1 MGASEATDGA
11 TEQMR
16 RGGSLYRP
24 RLADVYLSELMAEFP
39 AVLIT
44 GARATGKTTTAA
56 QRVRQVDSLD
66 MPGVAAAY
74 RADPDAALRR
84 AARPVL
90 LDEWQEVPEVLAAVK
105 RAVDRDQTPGQFLLT
120 GSVRAEPTNELW
132 AGTGRIVRTEIFG
145 VTERELAGRLNPDQ
159 PAFLTTLARGAL
171 DQLGMPTSPP
181 DIDEYL
187 RLAVRGGF
195 PEIAYRQRS
204 GRARGLWLASYL
216 DDLLTRDAAVLDA
229 RKDPAKLRRYLHAL
243 ALNIAGMPTDATLY
257 QAANVDAKTA
267 AGYEQLL
274 RNLYVL
280 TQVPAWSSNRLSRL
294 TKAAKRYLIDTG
306 LAATAA
312 NLTLADILTDPSLT
326 GRFFDA
332 FAATQLRPE
341 VALMFPR
348 PTAHHLRIEGGRRE
362 VDLVFDLGAG
372 RVVALEF
379 KAGAAPRTDDAKH
392 LFWLRDQL
400 GTDFLAGAVIH
411 TGPGLFELGDR
422 VHAVPLCAMWS

>member
-1 MGASEATDGA
+1 MQG
-11 TEQMR
+11 
-16 RGGSLYRP
+16 
-24 RLADVYLSELMAEFP
+24 FP

-56 QRVRQVDSLD
+56 QRVGQVDRLD
-66 MPGVAAAY
+66 APGVAATY

-120 GSVRAEPTNELW
+120 GSVRAELTNVLW

-145 VTERELAGRLNPDQ
+145 VTERELAGRLNPEQ
-159 PAFLTTLARGAL
+159 PAFLNTLARGAL
-171 DQLGMPTSPP
+171 EDLVVPAAPP

-195 PEIAYRQRS
+195 PDIAYRQRS
-204 GRARGLWLASYL
+204 DRARGVWLASYL
-216 DDLLTRDAAVLDA
+216 DDLLTRDAAALDA

-274 RNLYVL
+274 ENLYVL
-280 TQVPAWSSNRLSRL
+280 AQVPAWSSNRLSRL
-294 TKAAKRYLIDTG
+294 TKAGKRYLIDTG
-306 LAATAA
+306 LAAAAA
-312 NLTLADILTDPSLT
+312 NLTVTDVLADSGLT

-332 FAATQLRPE
+332 FAAAQLRPE
-341 VALMFPR
+341 VALMYPR
-348 PTAHHLRIEGGRRE
+348 PAAHHLRIEGGRRE

-372 RVVALEF
+372 RIVALEF
-379 KAGAAPRTDDAKH
+379 KAGAAPGADDANH

-400 GTDFLAGAVIH
+400 GADFLAGAVIH

-422 VHAVPLCAMWS
+422 VYAVPLCAMWS

>member
-1 MGASEATDGA
+1 
-11 TEQMR
+11 MR
-16 RGGSLYRP
+16 PAGSSYRP
-24 RLADVYLSELMAEFP
+24 RLADAYLSELMEEFP

-56 QRVRQVDSLD
+56 QRVQQVDQLD
-66 MPGVAAAY
+66 APGVAATY

-105 RAVDRDQTPGQFLLT
+105 RAVDHDHTPGQFLLT
-120 GSVRAEPTNELW
+120 GSVRAELTNELW

-145 VTERELAGRLNPDQ
+145 VTEREVSGRLNPDQ

-171 DQLGMPTSPP
+171 DQLATPASPP

-204 GRARGLWLASYL
+204 DRARGLWLASYL
-216 DDLLTRDAAVLDA
+216 DDLITRDAAALDA

-243 ALNIAGMPTDATLY
+243 ALNVAGMPTDATLY

-274 RNLYVL
+274 ENLYVL
-280 TQVPAWSSNRLSRL
+280 THVPAWSSNRLSRL

-306 LAATAA
+306 LAA
-312 NLTLADILTDPSLT
+312 
-326 GRFFDA
+326 
-332 FAATQLRPE
+332 
-341 VALMFPR
+341 
-348 PTAHHLRIEGGRRE
+348 
-362 VDLVFDLGAG
+362 
-372 RVVALEF
+372 
-379 KAGAAPRTDDAKH
+379 APRT
-392 LFWLRDQL
+392 
-400 GTDFLAGAVIH
+400 
-411 TGPGLFELGDR
+411 
-422 VHAVPLCAMWS
+422 

>member
-1 MGASEATDGA
+1 MTPS
-11 TEQMR
+11 
-16 RGGSLYRP
+16 GSVYRP
-24 RLADVYLSELMAEFP
+24 RLADAYLSELMTEFP

-44 GARATGKTTTAA
+44 GARAIGKTTTAA
-56 QRVRQVDSLD
+56 QRVEQVDRLD
-66 MPGVAAAY
+66 APGVAAAY

-84 AARPVL
+84 ASRPVL
-90 LDEWQEVPEVLAAVK
+90 LDEWQEVPEILAAVK

-120 GSVRAEPTNELW
+120 SSVRAELTNELW

-145 VTERELAGRLNPDQ
+145 ITERELAGRLNPEQ

-171 DQLGMPTSPP
+171 DQLAMPASPP

-187 RLAVRGGF
+187 LLAVRGGF

-204 GRARGLWLASYL
+204 DRARGLWLASYL
-216 DDLLTRDAAVLDA
+216 DDLVTRDVAALDA
-229 RKDPAKLRRYLHAL
+229 HKDPAKLRRYLRAL
-243 ALNIAGMPTDATLY
+243 AFNTAGMPTDATLY

-274 RNLYVL
+274 ENLYVL

-306 LAATAA
+306 LGATAA
-312 NLTLADILTDPSLT
+312 NLTVTDILADPGLT

-341 VALMFPR
+341 LALMYPQ
-348 PTAHHLRIEGGRRE
+348 PAAHHLRVEGGRRE

-372 RVVALEF
+372 RMVALEF
-379 KAGAAPRTDDAKH
+379 KAGAAPGTNDAKH
-392 LFWLRDQL
+392 LFWLREQL
-400 GTDFLAGAVIH
+400 GADFLAGAVIH

-422 VHAVPLCAMWS
+422 VYAVPLCAMWS

>member
-1 MGASEATDGA
+1 
-11 TEQMR
+11 MR
-16 RGGSLYRP
+16 PAGSLYRP
-24 RLADVYLSELMAEFP
+24 RLADAYLSELMEEFP

-56 QRVRQVDSLD
+56 QRVGQVDRLD
-66 MPGVAAAY
+66 VPGVAAAY

-90 LDEWQEVPEVLAAVK
+90 IDEWQEVPEVLAAVK

-120 GSVRAEPTNELW
+120 GSVRAELTNELW

-145 VTERELAGRLNPDQ
+145 VTERELAGRLNPEQ
-159 PAFLTTLARGAL
+159 PAFLSTLARGAL
-171 DQLGMPTSPP
+171 DHLVVPTAPP

-204 GRARGLWLASYL
+204 DRARGVWLASYL
-216 DDLLTRDAAVLDA
+216 DDLLTRDAAALDA

-274 RNLYVL
+274 ENLYVL

-294 TKAAKRYLIDTG
+294 TKAGKRYLIDTG
-306 LAATAA
+306 LAAAAA
-312 NLTLADILTDPSLT
+312 NLTVTDVLADPGLT

-332 FAATQLRPE
+332 FAAAQLRPE
-341 VALMFPR
+341 VALMYPR
-348 PTAHHLRIEGGRRE
+348 PAAHHLRIEGGRRE
-362 VDLVFDLGAG
+362 VDLLFDLGAG
-372 RVVALEF
+372 RIVALEF
-379 KAGAAPRTDDAKH
+379 KAGAAPGAGDAKH

-400 GTDFLAGAVIH
+400 GADFLSGAVVH

-422 VHAVPLCAMWS
+422 VYAVPLCAMWS